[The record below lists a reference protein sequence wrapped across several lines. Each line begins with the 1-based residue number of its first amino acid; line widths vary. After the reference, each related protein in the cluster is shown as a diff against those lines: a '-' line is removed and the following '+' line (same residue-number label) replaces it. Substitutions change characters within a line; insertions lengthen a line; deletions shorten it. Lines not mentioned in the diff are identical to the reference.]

1 MRQSKLPSCI
11 LPVGSEVGAF
21 PAKILDQ
28 VLKVIRVLLMDLG
41 QFVGKVRNW
50 NRKINEN
57 QSVVVALPVIISFL
71 RFKSKRRMGKIQ
83 S

>member
-57 QSVVVALPVIISFL
+57 QSVVALPVIISFL